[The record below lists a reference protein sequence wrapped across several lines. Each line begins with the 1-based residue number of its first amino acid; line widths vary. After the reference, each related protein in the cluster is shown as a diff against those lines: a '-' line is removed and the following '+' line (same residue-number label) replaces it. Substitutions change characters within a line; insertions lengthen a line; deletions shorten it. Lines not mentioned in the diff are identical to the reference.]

1 MSATAAKLGSRAL
14 GWQVT
19 FTLGTAAVVS
29 LVPRFLL
36 LRGDVANDATR
47 GLLAAVA
54 FGAVFRNLRATNFA
68 HLPSGPGGIGFL
80 VASMSFV
87 LVFVVVIGLQALAM
101 FLRGVLVL
109 GGREELLPDRL
120 RYSGGEG

>member
-54 FGAVFRNLRATNFA
+54 FGGVVAVIRNAIVLRRHRFVLRALALGSRAVEGRSMRTESR
-68 HLPSGPGGIGFL
+68 PSSLLAVPPSRPPRA
-80 VASMSFV
+80 VAAVM
-87 LVFVVVIGLQALAM
+87 
-101 FLRGVLVL
+101 
-109 GGREELLPDRL
+109 
-120 RYSGGEG
+120 